1 MILFL
6 ISGADIKNVKRTDAG
21 KVLSETLRHIMH
33 EVRVPNGLHALGFT
47 SDDIPALVKGTLP
60 QVREVTAFNQY

>member
-21 KVLSETLRHIMH
+21 KVLSETLRNIMH